1 MKYFTLFFSCWDFK
15 IQCVFHTCST
25 SHCRA
30 SCTSDASQLQVT
42 TYQGA
47 QFHERCAFN
56 ISHCDYE
63 LGCYSFS
70 ISVSFYVLRLCYWS
84 EVAQS
89 CPTLCDPMDCSRPG
103 SSVHVIFQA
112 WILEWVAI
120 SFSRRSSWPRDLTW
134 VSHIVVRCFT
144 IWATREALVM
154 LIGTFKFRSLIFLLD
169 WTCIS
174 MRCSFLSLVVLLT
187 IDAIWQCYCHLSF
200 LSLFAS
206 VSFTFS
212 CLWSSIL
219 TCTSVNSV

>member
-1 MKYFTLFFSCWDFK
+1 MKYFTLFFSWGVFK
-15 IQCVFHTCST
+15 IQCMFPACST
-25 SHCRA
+25 SPCRA
-30 SCTSDASQLQVT
+30 NRTSGASQLQVT
-42 TYQGA
+42 AYQGA
-47 QFHERCAFN
+47 QFHERCVFN

-70 ISVSFYVLRLCYWS
+70 ISVSFYVVRLCYWS

-89 CPTLCDPMDCSRPG
+89 CTTLCDPMDCSRPG

-120 SFSRRSSWPRDLTW
+120 SFSRGSSWPRDRTQ
-134 VSHIVVRCFT
+134 VSHTVVRCFT
-144 IWATREALVM
+144 IWATREAPVM
-154 LIGTFKFRSLIFLLD
+154 LLGTFKFRSLIFLLG

-174 MRCSFLSLVVLLT
+174 MRCSFLSLAMLT
-187 IDAIWQCYCHLSF
+187 IAAIWQWHCHLSF
-200 LSLFAS
+200 LSLFVW
-206 VSFTFS
+206 VSFTVT